1 MNFSF
6 KYDVG
11 DYVVY
16 NNQILSII
24 SFGYFWEGV
33 CELSNGKC
41 CRLRYLTPIHKIKN
55 FSEEEIRLIVRNTI
69 NHYIIDT
76 LVPSPQL

>member
-1 MNFSF
+1 MRFYF

-11 DYVVY
+11 DFVIY
-16 NNQILSII
+16 NSEIVTIK

-41 CRLRYLTPIHKIKN
+41 CRLSRIEPLSKFSDFKKEEINDIIKN
-55 FSEEEIRLIVRNTI
+55 TVYRNFIRS
-69 NHYIIDT
+69 
-76 LVPSPQL
+76 LVPSNQ